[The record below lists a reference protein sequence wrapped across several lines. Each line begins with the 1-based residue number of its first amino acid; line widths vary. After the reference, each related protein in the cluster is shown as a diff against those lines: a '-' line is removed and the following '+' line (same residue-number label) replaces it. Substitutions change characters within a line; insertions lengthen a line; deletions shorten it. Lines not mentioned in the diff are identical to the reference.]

1 VTRAPVLEVCRLM
14 VAIFLA
20 NAVASCSSNA
30 APSALADDVPL
41 QSGQQTTLFDAMDYS
56 GMAVD
61 GGNVLYLG
69 GLFGVATVG
78 PGADTPTPLK
88 GGPPVMTFAVAPDG
102 TLYFVSP
109 DHVVETVK
117 PPATRPEALP
127 FGNLHYWGQIAVG
140 TDGAV
145 YLADN
150 ENNRL
155 LTLEPGAAEPT
166 ALPVE
171 GLDDIGHMVIDADDN
186 LYAYMNKRLV
196 KIPKGATSVEPIDG
210 APENIGGLA
219 VDAAGNLYASDNK
232 AGTVSRRPASG
243 GDWVQ
248 LPLHDIQNT
257 TDIAVDRD
265 GNLYVIATKKSEGFQ
280 VVKLAPR

>member
-1 VTRAPVLEVCRLM
+1 MA
-14 VAIFLA
+14 AIVVA
-20 NAVASCSSNA
+20 NAVVACSSKPA
-30 APSALADDVPL
+30 SSALAEDVPL
-41 QSGQQTTLFDAMDYS
+41 QSGQQTTLFDAMGYS

-69 GLFGVATVG
+69 GSFGIATVG
-78 PGADTPTPLK
+78 RGADTPTPLK

-102 TLYFVSP
+102 ALSFVSL
-109 DHVVETVK
+109 DHVVETLK
-117 PPATRPEALP
+117 PPATRSEALP
-127 FGNLHYWGQIAVG
+127 FGKVKYWSQIAVG

-150 ENNRL
+150 EKNRL

-171 GLDDIGHMVIDADDN
+171 GLEDIGHMVIDADDN
-186 LYAYMNKRLV
+186 LYAYMNKRIV
-196 KIPKGATSVEPIDG
+196 KIAKGATSVEPVDG
-210 APENIGGLA
+210 APDNVGGLA
-219 VDAAGNLYASDNK
+219 VDAAGNLYASNNE

-248 LPLHDIQNT
+248 LPLREIQNT

-265 GNLYVIATKKSEGFQ
+265 GNVYVMATEKWKGFQ
-280 VVKLAPR
+280 VVKLAAE

>member
-1 VTRAPVLEVCRLM
+1 MA
-14 VAIFLA
+14 AIVVA
-20 NAVASCSSNA
+20 NAVAACSSNP

-41 QSGQQTTLFDAMDYS
+41 QSGQQTTLFDAMGYS

-61 GGNVLYLG
+61 GANVLYLG
-69 GLFGVATVG
+69 GSFGVATVR
-78 PGADTPTPLK
+78 PGADTPTPLE

-102 TLYFVSP
+102 TLSFVSL
-109 DHVVETVK
+109 DHVVETVR

-127 FGNLHYWGQIAVG
+127 FGNLKYWSQIAVG

-150 ENNRL
+150 ENDRL

-171 GLDDIGHMVIDADDN
+171 GLEDIGHMVIDADDN
-186 LYAYMNKRLV
+186 LYAYMNKTLV
-196 KIPKGATSVEPIDG
+196 KIAKGATSVEPIDD

-219 VDAAGNLYASDNK
+219 VDAAGNLYASDNR
-232 AGTVSRRPASG
+232 AGTVSRRPAGG
-243 GDWVQ
+243 GDWAR
-248 LPLHDIQNT
+248 LPLRDIQNT

-265 GNLYVIATKKSEGFQ
+265 GNLYVIATKKWEGFQ
-280 VVKLAPR
+280 VVKLAAG